1 MDAKIERNREIYE
14 ARLKGASF
22 KELAVK
28 YGITD
33 SCVRTIFVREERKE
47 KLKDTQYYQIL
58 TSLTDNEEMITRTIH
73 VLERNELDSNE
84 ALLNVTKI
92 ELQRCRNCGDVMI
105 DLILK
110 IADVIRSEQKG

>member
-1 MDAKIERNREIYE
+1 MDAKKERNRELYE
-14 ARLKGASF
+14 ARINGASF
-22 KELAVK
+22 KKLALK

-33 SCVRTIFVREERKE
+33 NCVRTIFMREERKE
-47 KLKDTQYYQIL
+47 KLKDTRYYQIL
-58 TSLTDNEEMITRTIH
+58 TSLTDNEEMITRTVH

-84 ALLNVTKI
+84 ALLKVTKK

-110 IADVIRSEQKG
+110 IAGVIRSEEKG